1 MPLNKINHD
10 RIELVVERSLRIE
23 KSDRK
28 VGLFQQT
35 IVIPGLAMR
44 PFEVVKKLVQIG
56 LLKQRCTPIQVW
68 P

>member
-1 MPLNKINHD
+1 MPRNKVNND
-10 RIELVVERSLRIE
+10 RVKLVIEWSLRIE

-35 IVIPGLAMR
+35 VVIIGLAMR
-44 PFEVVKKLVQIG
+44 PFKVVKKFVQIG
-56 LLKQRCTPIQVW
+56 LLKQRFAPVYEL